1 MPGIRIKIAPCD
13 SSATASGTTLVRT
26 VASPSGTP
34 VEVTVVATEAQI
46 QGIYGYLKL
55 IKAGATTT
63 SVESAVTA
71 LSP

>member
-1 MPGIRIKIAPCD
+1 MPGIRLEIYPSEASP
-13 SSATASGTTLVRT
+13 ASGQTLVRG
-26 VASPSGTP
+26 VPSPSGIP
-34 VEVTVVATEAQI
+34 LDVAFVASEAQI
-46 QGIYGYLKL
+46 QGIYGYIKL